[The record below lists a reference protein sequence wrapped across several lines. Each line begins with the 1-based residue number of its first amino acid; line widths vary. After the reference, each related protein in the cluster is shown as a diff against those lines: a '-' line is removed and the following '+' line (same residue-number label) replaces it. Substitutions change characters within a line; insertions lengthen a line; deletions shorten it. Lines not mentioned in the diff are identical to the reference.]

1 MPDRSMN
8 SIVRALPILAIA
20 ALSACSGPA
29 AMPARMLPGV
39 VAPQSHRASD
49 VAVAQPGDTMQGLPG
64 DNMQGLPGDTAVGMP
79 GENMQGLPGD
89 TMQGLP
95 GENMQGLPGDNM
107 QGLPGENMQGLPGA
121 SFGCP
126 GIPPAGSAKC
136 TIAINQN
143 VPPVPDPN
151 LSPAF
156 IPGFHPA
163 DLQAAYSLPTQN
175 AGQVVAIVD
184 AFDSPTAESD
194 LAVYRSA
201 FGLPPCTTG
210 NGCFRKVD
218 QRGGSAYPAANT
230 GWAQEIALDLDM
242 VSAVCPRCSILLV
255 ESNSALM
262 DDLGAGVDT
271 AVALGAKVVS
281 NSYYA
286 PEWSGESA
294 EEVHY
299 RHPGVALTA
308 SSGDRGYPSYPATSA
323 WVTAV
328 GGTSLTRNGGSWNET
343 AWKYAG
349 HGCSAYVARPSWQ
362 SVSCKKRSGVDVA
375 AVADPQTGVSVFNA
389 PAGGWL
395 VAGGTSVG
403 APLIAGAYAL
413 SGTPAGPWYSY
424 SYGRRFF
431 FNPLTTTGRYT
442 MATGLGSPKG
452 VGGL

>member
-1 MPDRSMN
+1 
-8 SIVRALPILAIA
+8 
-20 ALSACSGPA
+20 
-29 AMPARMLPGV
+29 
-39 VAPQSHRASD
+39 
-49 VAVAQPGDTMQGLPG
+49 MQGLPG
-64 DNMQGLPGDTAVGMP
+64 DSMQGLPGDTATGMP
-79 GENMQGLPGD
+79 GDSMQGLPGD
-89 TMQGLP
+89 SMQGLPGDSMQGLPGDSMQGLPGDSMQGLP
-95 GENMQGLPGDNM
+95 GES
-107 QGLPGENMQGLPGA
+107 MQGLPGA
-121 SFGCP
+121 LFGCP
-126 GIPPAGSAKC
+126 GVPAAGSAKC
-136 TIAINQN
+136 TVAINTN
-143 VPPVPDPN
+143 AAPVADPN
-151 LSPAF
+151 LSPAL
-156 IPGFHPA
+156 IAGFHPA
-163 DLQAAYSLPTQN
+163 DLQAAYGLPAQN

-194 LAVYRSA
+194 LAVYRAA
-201 FGLPPCTTG
+201 FGLPPCTTS

-218 QRGGSAYPAANT
+218 QHGGSAYPAANP
-230 GWAQEIALDLDM
+230 GWAEEIALDLDM
-242 VSAVCPRCSILLV
+242 VSAACPRCSILLV

-271 AVALGAKVVS
+271 AVGLGAKIVS

-328 GGTSLTRNGGSWNET
+328 GGTSLTRSGGSFSES

-349 HGCSAYVARPSWQ
+349 HGCSTQIRRPTWQ
-362 SVSCKKRSGVDVA
+362 SVPCQMRSGVDVA
-375 AVADPQTGVSVFNA
+375 AVADPQTGVSMFNA

-395 VAGGTSVG
+395 VVGGTSVG

-424 SYGRRFF
+424 SYARRGSFH
-431 FNPLTTTGRYT
+431 PLTTNGRYT
-442 MATGLGSPKG
+442 YATGLGSPNG

>member
-1 MPDRSMN
+1 MADRRWTN
-8 SIVRALPILAIA
+8 PTARALLTLAIA
-20 ALSACSGPA
+20 ALAACSGA
-29 AMPARMLPGV
+29 GALPGRAPSA

-49 VAVAQPGDTMQGLPG
+49 VATAQPG
-64 DNMQGLPGDTAVGMP
+64 DNMQGLPGD
-79 GENMQGLPGD
+79 
-89 TMQGLP
+89 
-95 GENMQGLPGDNM
+95 NMQGLPGDNM

-121 SFGCP
+121 TFGCP
-126 GIPPAGSAKC
+126 GLPPAGSAKC
-136 TIAINQN
+136 TVAINQN

-151 LSPAF
+151 LSPAM
-156 IPGFHPA
+156 IAGWHPA
-163 DLQAAYSLPTQN
+163 DLQAAYGLPAQN
-175 AGQVVAIVD
+175 AGQVVAVVD

-194 LAVYRSA
+194 LAVYRAA
-201 FGLPPCTTG
+201 FGLPACTTN

-218 QRGGSAYPAANT
+218 QHGGTAYPVANT
-230 GWAQEIALDLDM
+230 GWAEEIALDLDM
-242 VSAVCPRCSILLV
+242 VSAACPRCSILLV

-271 AVALGAKVVS
+271 AVSLGAKIVS

-323 WVTAV
+323 WVTSV
-328 GGTSLTRNGGSWNET
+328 GGTSLARSGGGWSES

-349 HGCSAYVARPSWQ
+349 HGCSAQIRRPTWQ
-362 SVSCKKRSGVDVA
+362 SVPCKMRSGVDVA
-375 AVADPQTGVSVFNA
+375 AVADPQTGVSMFDA
-389 PAGGWL
+389 QGGGWL
-395 VAGGTSVG
+395 GAGGHSVG

-424 SYGRRFF
+424 SYARRGSFH
-431 FNPLTTTGRYT
+431 PLTTNGRYT
-442 MATGLGSPKG
+442 LATGLGSPNG
-452 VGGL
+452 VSGL

>member
-1 MPDRSMN
+1 MPDRRSTN
-8 SIVRALPILAIA
+8 PVARALTILTIA
-20 ALSACSGPA
+20 TLSACSGAGTLPA
-29 AMPARMLPGV
+29 QVHSAI
-39 VAPQSHRASD
+39 APQSHRASD

-64 DNMQGLPGDTAVGMP
+64 DTMQGLPGDTAVGMP
-79 GENMQGLPGD
+79 GDNMQGLPGD

-121 SFGCP
+121 TFGCP
-126 GIPPAGSAKC
+126 GVPPAGSAKC
-136 TIAINQN
+136 TIAVNQN
-143 VPPVPDPN
+143 VPPVPDAN

-156 IPGFHPA
+156 IPGLHPA

-184 AFDSPTAESD
+184 AFDSPAAESD

-201 FGLPPCTTG
+201 FGLPPCTTS

-218 QRGGSAYPAANT
+218 QRGGTAYPQPNT

-271 AVALGAKVVS
+271 AVALGAKIVS

-328 GGTSLTRNGGSWNET
+328 GGTSLARSGGSWNET

-349 HGCSAYVARPSWQ
+349 HGCSTYVSRPSWQ

-375 AVADPQTGVSVFNA
+375 AVADPQTGVSVFDTA
-389 PAGGWL
+389 AGGWL

-403 APLIAGAYAL
+403 APLIAAAYAL

-424 SYGRRFF
+424 SYARRAFF
-431 FNPLTTTGRYT
+431 HPLTTAGRYT
-442 MATGLGSPKG
+442 LATGLGSPNG